1 MNAQLPNQSVA
12 LSMMFSRAAYRA
24 VVGIESIAR
33 FGAKML
39 WAAK

>member
-12 LSMMFSRAAYRA
+12 LSLMFSRAAYRA
-24 VVGIESIAR
+24 VVGVENIAR

-39 WAAK
+39 RSAK